1 MRGARR
7 FRHHAA
13 LDETDDLPVWIG
25 VKRLSFFLVLL
36 VLLVSCDGH
45 SPTDP
50 FGGRMAS
57 LSGVITDPYG
67 NVWGGVSIG
76 IVQPDGG
83 VVASGL
89 TDDHG
94 RYAIRDLRPGLY
106 RVWLQLGRTGPG
118 YFVGDID
125 LRDGQNTLDIVSR

>member
-1 MRGARR
+1 MC
-7 FRHHAA
+7 
-13 LDETDDLPVWIG
+13 
-25 VKRLSFFLVLL
+25 VKRISLLLVLL
-36 VLLVSCDGH
+36 VVLVSCDGH

-50 FGGRMAS
+50 FGERTAA
-57 LSGVITDPYG
+57 LSGVVTDPYG

-76 IVQPDGG
+76 IVHPDGG

-94 RYAIRDLRPGLY
+94 RYSIRRLRAGQY

-118 YFVGDID
+118 YFVGDVD
-125 LRDGQNTLDIVSR
+125 LREGQNTLDIVSR